1 MSLTLLFDLDG
12 TLVDTDPL
20 HYRAFLDLLEE
31 QGEPAIDLELY
42 KTRIMGFGHAE
53 IFSMLFPGRD
63 REIHHVLASRKEE
76 MFRVLV
82 RDTGLDPKPGLLDL
96 LGWARDNRLRCGV
109 VTNAPRENAMLMLE
123 ALRLAERFDTIVF
136 GEELEKGKP
145 HPMPYLTA
153 LEKLEG
159 RAESAIAFEDSL
171 SGVRSAAGARIPTI
185 GVRSSLSAQALL
197 GAGASYTIEDFR
209 DAELW
214 SELHRRSGE
223 AAARLQ

>member
-1 MSLTLLFDLDG
+1 M
-12 TLVDTDPL
+12 
-20 HYRAFLDLLEE
+20 
-31 QGEPAIDLELY
+31 Q
-42 KTRIMGFGHAE
+42 K
-53 IFSMLFPGRD
+53 
-63 REIHHVLASRKEE
+63 
-76 MFRVLV
+76 
-82 RDTGLDPKPGLLDL
+82 LLDQP
-96 LGWARDNRLRCGV
+96 RD
-109 VTNAPRENAMLMLE
+109 
-123 ALRLAERFDTIVF
+123 ALRLGERFDTIVF

-171 SGVRSAAGARIPTI
+171 SGVRSAAGARIRTI

-197 GAGASYTIEDFR
+197 GAGASHTIEDFR

-223 AAARLQ
+223 AAARRH